1 MTVENLNTTHR
12 RIQNQR
18 AQKPADAAL
27 ANGAAENA
35 RAKLEGKSYI
45 FRSQGRWNEAEEPVM
60 QVVETSPKAMG
71 QEHPDEL
78 QQVEGLA
85 AVHSRQDQHDV
96 AEQPDGKLAA
106 SASRDETVRLW
117 DSATGAAPR
126 TLKGHWG
133 RVYAV
138 AFSPDGK
145 LVASASWDETVRLWD
160 SATGAARRTLKG
172 HWAGVVYAVAFSPDG
187 KLVASASADKTVRLW
202 DSATGAARRTLEGHS
217 GGVYAVAF
225 SPDGKLV
232 ASASSD
238 QTVRLWDSATG
249 AAE

>member
-1 MTVENLNTTHR
+1 VNNLNTTHQ

-18 AQKPADAAL
+18 AQKPADATS

-45 FRSQGRWNEAEEPVM
+45 FRSQGRWNEAEESVM
-60 QVVETSPKAMG
+60 QVVETSPKALG

-85 AVHSRQDQHDV
+85 AVHSWQDQHDV

-106 SASRDETVRLW
+106 SAS
-117 DSATGAAPR
+117 S
-126 TLKGHWG
+126 
-133 RVYAV
+133 
-138 AFSPDGK
+138 
-145 LVASASWDETVRLWD
+145 
-160 SATGAARRTLKG
+160 
-172 HWAGVVYAVAFSPDG
+172 
-187 KLVASASADKTVRLW
+187 DKTVRLW

-217 GGVYAVAF
+217 ALVYAVAF

-232 ASASSD
+232 ASASYD
-238 QTVRLWDSATG
+238 KTVRLWDSATG
-249 AAE
+249 AARCTLEGHSGVVYAVAFSPDGKLVASASLDKTVRLWDSATGVAE